1 MIISERKEKMSS
13 DYSAIVKA
21 LECLGRGF
29 DVTSDFR
36 LKYCKGNERIVC
48 VKGEKTEL
56 VLPGFGIFKDVPMEV
71 KCDKGDRIRFQTDML
86 EFNQVC

>member
-1 MIISERKEKMSS
+1 MHEKEKMSS
-13 DYSAIVKA
+13 NYSAIEKA

-48 VKGEKTEL
+48 IKGEKTEL
-56 VLPGFGIFKDVPMEV
+56 SLPGFGTCKDVPVEV
-71 KCDKGDRIRFQTDML
+71 KCDKGDRIRFQTDVL
-86 EFNQVC
+86 EFNQV